1 MYAKPKLDL
10 NMPKLFLSI
19 IIEWTTPASCNAFS
33 KKKRTFTLSSAVLA
47 SDFRVDVMIVKWVV

>member
-10 NMPKLFLSI
+10 NTPKLFLSI

-47 SDFRVDVMIVKWVV
+47 SDFRVDVDC